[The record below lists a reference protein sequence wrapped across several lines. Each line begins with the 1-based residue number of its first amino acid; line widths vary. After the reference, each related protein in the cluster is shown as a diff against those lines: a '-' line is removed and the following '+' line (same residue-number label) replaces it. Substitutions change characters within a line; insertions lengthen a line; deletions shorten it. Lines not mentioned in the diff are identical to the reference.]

1 MKTVILERF
10 DVMFK
15 RRKDANERERLAE
28 IERKDAILAARLA
41 QGPFRL
47 RRPKKEV
54 DGRKL
59 GLNAQK
65 LNLLQQVVDVI
76 GMNHVTRPELVK
88 QLWVYIKAHD
98 LQNPEDRRTIM
109 CDEKLERIFKRKKV
123 GMFEMNKL
131 LSDHIFKPGEMTYTQ
146 TEGTSTT
153 NIESAGA
160 ERQESPALQ
169 LPTSDDF
176 DLSGSEEPPTKRAK
190 PENGQTAVPAKDS
203 SESEAE

>member
-41 QGPFRL
+41 QGPFR

-153 NIESAGA
+153 NGESAGA
-160 ERQESPALQ
+160 GRQESPALQ

-190 PENGQTAVPAKDS
+190 QVNGQTAVPANDS